1 MFAATSCIHWNSLV
15 LQGVPFRRDNKSQ
28 QQAVYTRTLQS
39 WGSHSDGTA
48 NLSNKLYTLA
58 LFSLAGGPPIPMGQ
72 QSSNK
77 LYTLALFS
85 LAGGG
90 GVPFRWDNKSWQ
102 QADTL
107 VLFSLAGGPIPMGQ
121 HKSQQQAVYTRTL
134 AGISCNTMRQS

>member
-1 MFAATSCIHWNSLV
+1 VFAATSCIHWNSLV

-85 LAGGG
+85 LAGGEASHSDG
-90 GVPFRWDNKSWQ
+90 TTNLGNKLIHWYSSVLQGVPFQWDNTNRSNKLY
-102 QADTL
+102 TL
-107 VLFSLAGGPIPMGQ
+107 VL
-121 HKSQQQAVYTRTL
+121 
-134 AGISCNTMRQS
+134 